1 MSPFIFD
8 GIPEWA
14 VFVGLILI
22 FSGSAWVGFRFGQWR
37 RQHAEALAEK
47 EAQLADTASAAML
60 TLIGFLLGFT
70 FSMAGSHFDS
80 RRQLVID
87 DANIIDDTYATAG
100 FLQEP
105 YRSDIRRVV
114 IDYVDFRP
122 RMNDYERST
131 TQFDE
136 FIRRSELLQEQ
147 MWDEGMVASKL
158 DPTPLVAS
166 FIASLNTLTDIHNIR
181 TDLRWNRIP
190 PMVFLALAFMS
201 TLAMGLVGYIRG
213 MKDTP
218 ALLSV
223 ILLVVIYATVFTL
236 VVDLDRHTDGLFFVS
251 QQPMVELRDTLLA
264 R

>member
-14 VFVGLILI
+14 IFVGLILI
-22 FSGSAWVGFRFGQWR
+22 FSGSAWVGFRLGQRR
-37 RQHAEALAEK
+37 RQHAETLAEK
-47 EAQLADTASAAML
+47 EAQVAGTASAVML

-87 DANIIDDTYATAG
+87 DANVIDGTFVGTE

-105 YRSDIRRVV
+105 YRSNIRRTL

-122 RMNDYERST
+122 SINEYERT
-131 TQFDE
+131 TMQFDE
-136 FIRRSELLQEQ
+136 FIGRSERLQEQ
-147 MWDEGMVASKL
+147 MLDEGIAAAKL

-166 FIASLNTLTDIHNIR
+166 FVSSLNTLTDIHNIR

-201 TLAMGLVGYIRG
+201 ALAMVLVGYVRG
-213 MKDTP
+213 LNDTV
-218 ALLSV
+218 ALLS
-223 ILLVVIYATVFTL
+223 ILLLIIVYATVFTL
-236 VVDLDRHTDGLFFVS
+236 VVDLDRHTDGLFFIS
-251 QQPMVELRDTLLA
+251 QQPMIELRDSLLA